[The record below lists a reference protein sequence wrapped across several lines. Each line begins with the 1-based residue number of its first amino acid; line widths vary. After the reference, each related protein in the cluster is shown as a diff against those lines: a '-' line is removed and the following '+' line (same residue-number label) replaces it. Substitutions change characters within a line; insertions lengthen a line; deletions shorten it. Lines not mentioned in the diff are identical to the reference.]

1 MDSSHGRGVGTIRYS
16 LPRNPLLQ
24 VWMEQPFGRQV
35 RHRRA
40 AAEGPREADE
50 RPLQQRRLARLVQ
63 RQQLTHLPMQTRI
76 RERIGPQLV
85 TEKALED
92 LLREDDRVQ
101 RHGAGKATA
110 LGVIGAYRTKHLTKL
125 DVRPTIP
132 STQVERGARRT

>member
-1 MDSSHGRGVGTIRYS
+1 MRGCLPAERIASREQASSAGNTLS
-16 LPRNPLLQ
+16 PLLAAKSATAA
-24 VWMEQPFGRQV
+24 PLLKGRE
-35 RHRRA
+35 RLTN
-40 AAEGPREADE
+40 GPCSNGD
-50 RPLQQRRLARLVQ
+50 ARLVE
-63 RQQLTHLPMQTRI
+63 RQQLTHLPMQAWI

-92 LLREDDRVQ
+92 FLREDDRVQ